1 MRVFAVSDLHLD
13 YAANREWLQ
22 QLSRHEYRH
31 DALILAGDI
40 SDRIALLAEGFET
53 LTERFSAVLYVPG
66 NHDLW
71 VSRDG
76 DDMRDSIEKFAA
88 VREVAIQHG
97 VHVDPYRHG
106 GLAIVPLL
114 GWYDY
119 SFGDPDDFLAGAW
132 VDYRACRW
140 PENYD
145 AAAITR
151 WFTER
156 NPTAASPA
164 IQGASR
170 IITFSHFLPRID
182 LMPDHIPQRHRKVY
196 PVLGT
201 TILDKQL
208 RQLGASMHVYGH
220 SHVNRRITRD
230 GVAYINNA
238 FGYPSEAHF
247 TGRHLVLVHTEP

>member
-22 QLSRHEYRH
+22 QLSRHEYQH

-40 SDRIALLAEGFET
+40 SDRIALLAEGFKT
-53 LTERFSAVLYVPG
+53 LTDRFAAVLYVPG

-76 DDMRDSIEKFAA
+76 MGDSIEKFEA
-88 VREVAIQHG
+88 VRDIAIQHG

-106 GLAIVPLL
+106 ELAIAPLL

-119 SFGDPDDFLAGAW
+119 SFGAPDDFLMGAW

-140 PENYD
+140 PEHYD

-151 WFTER
+151 FFTER
-156 NPTAASPA
+156 NPSASSPA
-164 IQGASR
+164 IQGAAK

-182 LMPDHIPQRHRKVY
+182 LMPDHIPTRHRKVY
-196 PVLGT
+196 PVLGAT
-201 TILDKQL
+201 VLDTQL
-208 RQLGASMHVYGH
+208 RQLGSRMHVYGH
-220 SHVNRRITRD
+220 SHVNRSITLD
-230 GVAYINNA
+230 GVTYVNNA

-247 TGRHLVLVHTEP
+247 TGRRLVHIHTEP

>member
-13 YAANREWLQ
+13 YAANRQWLQ

-40 SDRIALLAEGFET
+40 SDRLSLLIEGFKT
-53 LTERFSAVLYVPG
+53 LTDRFSAVHYVPG

-76 DDMRDSIEKFAA
+76 VGDSIEKFEA
-88 VREVAIQHG
+88 VREAASQHG

-106 GLAIVPLL
+106 ELAIVPLL

-119 SFGDPDDFLAGAW
+119 SFGEPDDFLLGAW

-140 PENYD
+140 PEGYD

-151 WFTER
+151 FFTGR
-156 NPTAASPA
+156 NPLPSSLPIEDT
-164 IQGASR
+164 GK

-182 LMPDHIPQRHRKVY
+182 LMPDRIPARHRKVY

-201 TILDKQL
+201 TILETQL
-208 RQLGASMHVYGH
+208 RQWGSSMHVYGH
-220 SHVNRRITRD
+220 SHVNRRIVRE
-230 GVAYINNA
+230 GVDYINNA

-247 TGRHLVLVHTEP
+247 TGRRLALVHTEP

>member
-13 YAANREWLQ
+13 YASNREWLA
-22 QLSRHEYRH
+22 QLSQHEYQN

-40 SDRIALLAEGFET
+40 SDKLNLLAEGFKV
-53 LTERFSAVLYVPG
+53 LTDRFSAVLYVPG

-76 DDMRDSIEKFAA
+76 IRDSIEKFEV
-88 VREVAIQHG
+88 VRETAIEQG
-97 VHVDPYRHG
+97 VHVDPYRRG
-106 GLAIVPLL
+106 GLVIAPLL

-119 SFGDPDDFLAGAW
+119 SFGEPDDFLLGAW

-140 PENYD
+140 PEGYD
-145 AAAITR
+145 DVAVTR
-151 WFTER
+151 FFTNR
-156 NPTAASPA
+156 NPVASPETD
-164 IQGASR
+164 GADK

-182 LMPDHIPQRHRKVY
+182 LMPDRIPSRHRKIY
-196 PVLGT
+196 PVLGS

-208 RQLGASMHVYGH
+208 RQWGSSMHVYGH
-220 SHVNRRITRD
+220 SHVNRHITVD
-230 GVAYINNA
+230 GVTYINNA

-247 TGRHLVLVHTEP
+247 TGRHLLHIHTEP